1 MVTGEH
7 KRVDT
12 MHQLNMVDDSEETA
26 VIRDHLEIFQSLIE
40 TFKKHGAMS
49 ISEDYSSW
57 KASGFSNSRAKL
69 LMVDQSDYNT
79 QHIFFDDNADD
90 GEDCIVD
97 VRDIIT
103 GEKIDQ
109 SKYMDM
115 YVVKCQPHRA
125 VLESEYF
132 IKMIEQAEAKRDEE
146 IQRIEA
152 GIDDEAETKKTG
164 QASLGSIDGGETE
177 WEKIQKL
184 PDADYLMRT
193 VLPVLYQGMRT
204 VDLERPAAPLE
215 YLSLYLLKHQDMIKL
230 PPKAVSAKPDAEED
244 QT

>member
-1 MVTGEH
+1 MTTLMMV
-7 KRVDT
+7 KIV
-12 MHQLNMVDDSEETA
+12 
-26 VIRDHLEIFQSLIE
+26 
-40 TFKKHGAMS
+40 
-49 ISEDYSSW
+49 
-57 KASGFSNSRAKL
+57 L
-69 LMVDQSDYNT
+69 LMSEISSQ
-79 QHIFFDDNADD
+79 
-90 GEDCIVD
+90 EK
-97 VRDIIT
+97 
-103 GEKIDQ
+103 KIDQ

-184 PDADYLMRT
+184 PDADYLM
-193 VLPVLYQGMRT
+193 MRPKLRKL
-204 VDLERPAAPLE
+204 V
-215 YLSLYLLKHQDMIKL
+215 KH
-230 PPKAVSAKPDAEED
+230 P
-244 QT
+244 